1 VGKIYFGE
9 IMRGYIFILFFI
21 SLINA
26 QDWAGFSGGFLRMGM
41 TSRSQGMGGG
51 FTADIDPG
59 FAVFH
64 NPAWAAFLIKRE
76 VGFTYSNMT
85 LDRRVAATSIA
96 FPLPPTAGLG
106 LSVINSGVTNIQGR
120 TSAGEK
126 TEIMQTG
133 EYAFMVTF
141 AIRVLPWLSFGSNIK
156 ILRNELP
163 ITLEDQLTGSGIG
176 FDIGFLIK
184 TGESNTIGIMVQDM
198 SSNYQ
203 WNTNDVFSMGSPY
216 KDEFPTIYKIGSRA
230 EFDGLLLVGDIGI
243 ITDHDTY
250 MGFLPRVGL
259 EYALQDQYKIRG
271 GFGNNKIG
279 FGFGYQYEMI
289 RPFDSHLDYSYS
301 IDWASQ
307 GAHTISYA
315 FRF

>member
-1 VGKIYFGE
+1 MMKKS
-9 IMRGYIFILFFI
+9 IFLLFFI
-21 SLINA
+21 VSANA
-26 QDWAGFSGGFLRMGM
+26 QNWASFSGGFLRMGM
-41 TSRSQGMGGG
+41 TSRSQAMGGG
-51 FTADIDPG
+51 FTADIDHG
-59 FAVFH
+59 FSVFH
-64 NPAWAAFLIKRE
+64 NPAWAAFLIDRE
-76 VGFTYSNMT
+76 VGFTYSNLT
-85 LDRRVAATSIA
+85 LDRRIAATSIVS
-96 FPLPPTAGLG
+96 PLPPTAGLG

-133 EYAFMVTF
+133 EYAFVVTF
-141 AIRVLPWLSFGSNIK
+141 AIRILPWLSFGSNIK

-176 FDIGFLIK
+176 FDIGFLIN

-216 KDEFPTIYKIGSRA
+216 KDDFPTIYRIGSRA
-230 EFDGLLLVGDIGI
+230 EFDGLLLVGDLGV
-243 ITDHDTY
+243 ITDHENY
-250 MGFLPRVGL
+250 AGIIPRVGL
-259 EYALQDQYKIRG
+259 EYAILKQYKFRG
-271 GFGNNKIG
+271 GFGNNRIG
-279 FGFGYQYEMI
+279 FGFGYQYDMI
-289 RPFDSHLDYSYS
+289 RPLDSYIDYSFS